1 MKNRNAFFYIII
13 ALALL
18 AVVGLVFFLAP
29 GRTPD
34 TPAVLLPTAAP
45 TEDVNPGEAAV
56 SDTALAVTPATVQT
70 VLATL
75 KRVESYSRTLTVRDF
90 YSGGS
95 RSRSIAVYASP
106 EALRLDISADGSPKE
121 HVLLQNGSRWLW
133 YDGAEGVYTGPAA
146 DTDADA
152 YQTILTYEDVL
163 DARAEDILDAG
174 YTEFSGT
181 YCIFVRWRFG
191 TLGYESECYIDLATG
206 LLLGERCY
214 DGSVLIYSMD
224 SSAPELASPDEALF
238 AAP

>member
-1 MKNRNAFFYIII
+1 MKNRNAFFYIMI

-29 GRTPD
+29 GSAPD
-34 TPAVLLPTAAP
+34 TPAVLLPTPAP
-45 TEDVNPGEAAV
+45 TENVSSGGGTPAAEV
-56 SDTALAVTPATVQT
+56 LAVTPATVQT

-75 KRVESYSRTLTVRDF
+75 DRIEAYSRTLRVQDF

-95 RSRSIAVYASP
+95 RSRSITVYASP
-106 EALRLDISADGSPKE
+106 DALRLDISADGSPEE
-121 HVLLQNGSRWLW
+121 HLLLRDGRKWLW
-133 YDGAEGVYTGPAA
+133 YADADGVYTGPAS
-146 DTDADA
+146 DGDADA

-163 DARAEDILDAG
+163 AAPKKDILDAG
-174 YTEFSGT
+174 YVEFGGV

-191 TLGYESECYIDLATG
+191 ALGYESECYIDLASG

-214 DGSVLIYSMD
+214 DGDVLIYSMD
-224 SSAPELASPDEALF
+224 SDTPELGLPAEALF